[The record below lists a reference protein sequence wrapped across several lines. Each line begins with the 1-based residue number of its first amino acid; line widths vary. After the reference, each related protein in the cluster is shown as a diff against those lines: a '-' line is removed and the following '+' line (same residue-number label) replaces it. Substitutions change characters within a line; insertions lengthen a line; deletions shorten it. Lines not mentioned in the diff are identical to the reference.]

1 MKIKIDI
8 LWPVELAN
16 ASQVRLAFKLLEVNQ
31 LEFTVYEETNVG
43 PFIEVNDE
51 QVRIG
56 RIPEDWY
63 QKIEDPFGAFWE
75 NFDVRSLHST
85 GVCNNAVAR
94 LIWTKAR
101 EDLKEAMQLKIG
113 KFSRWW
119 PFADGDVSGDCK
131 SAARQAWRELL
142 MLADLWVP
150 GLGQDE

>member
-56 RIPEDWY
+56 RIPEAWY
-63 QKIEDPFGAFWE
+63 EKVEDPFAAWMAQRP
-75 NFDVRSLHST
+75 FDNSVDQVFTPASMRGLW
-85 GVCNNAVAR
+85 ND
-94 LIWTKAR
+94 AR